1 MVLYYFGYLAIGKLL
16 IWLIQMFLPLHW
28 FIASQKNIYFR
39 EYLEK
44 LFGCDLCLGVWVYF
58 VLALIFNLNIFFLDY
73 NIVVKIITMFLTSII
88 SAFIMHLITLGWND
102 KFRIMEIK

>member
-1 MVLYYFGYLAIGKLL
+1 MVLYYFGYLAVGKLL
-16 IWLIQMFLPLHW
+16 IWLIQIFLPLHW
-28 FIASQKNIYFR
+28 FIKSRKNVYFR

-58 VLALIFNLNIFFLDY
+58 ALALIFDLNLFFLDY
-73 NIVVKIITMFLTSII
+73 NIVVKIITMFLTGII
-88 SAFIMHLITLGWND
+88 SAFIMHLITLGWNE